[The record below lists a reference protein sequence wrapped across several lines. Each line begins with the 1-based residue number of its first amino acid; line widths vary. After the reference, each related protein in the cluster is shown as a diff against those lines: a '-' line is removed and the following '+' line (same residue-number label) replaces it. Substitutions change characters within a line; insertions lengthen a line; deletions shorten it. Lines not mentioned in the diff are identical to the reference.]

1 MAKGIGRRG
10 FLGAGAG
17 VAVLAAMAG
26 GWAIMGHSDAQFIR
40 DCIKH
45 RLGYLDI
52 APGAVE
58 AYAADVLKTD
68 ALKGPWTAANKFKML
83 SKIGYATANDLAVL
97 TRRFGSLGIDFLS
110 ERIATQFLLSSDFF
124 QNGMHLDRPVQY
136 VAYADPYLR
145 GCGNPVATL
154 A

>member
-1 MAKGIGRRG
+1 MTKGIGRRG
-10 FLGAGAG
+10 LLGAGLG
-17 VAVLAAMAG
+17 VAALGVVGAG
-26 GWAIMGHSDAQFIR
+26 WVMGHSDAQFIR
-40 DCIKH
+40 ECIRR

-58 AYAADVLKTD
+58 AYTADLLKTD
-68 ALKGPWTAANKFKML
+68 ALKGPWTAANKFKVL
-83 SKIGYATANDLAVL
+83 SRAGYAAAEGLAAL
-97 TRRFGSLGIDFLS
+97 TRRFGSLGIDYLS

-124 QNGMHLDRPVQY
+124 QNGMRLDKPVQY

-145 GCGNPVATL
+145 GCGNPVAVL